1 MRRKGF
7 GDGGGGGGGG
17 AACGVQAPS
26 SCRAPEVT
34 AEVSS
39 KMTRLK
45 SEVTWARKR
54 SVSSLKK
61 QLALPELGFAQ
72 GPLLIVF

>member
-7 GDGGGGGGGG
+7 GDGGGGGAGG

-45 SEVTWARKR
+45 SEVT
-54 SVSSLKK
+54 
-61 QLALPELGFAQ
+61 
-72 GPLLIVF
+72 